1 MDDLIEEV
9 RALCARAQERLDWR
23 RGWIGVVSV
32 TLGWGLDLRRPDHHG
47 AGSYWWRC
55 PDRRSVRGGL
65 PEGTDRPQIVEN
77 HGDQLV
83 VAHTNNR
90 ARQEIER
97 LVGAGELPANATLQ
111 TMPKRSGGQPEIEFN
126 IGMEEASTLGTPEA
140 CKSVLKTMITAS
152 ERRVA
157 PRARA
162 SPRLLDGEGSTRHG
176 TQRRVDGS
184 GRDVWQRVEEPRR
197 RTWGETTRGEADQPR
212 LVTACARSAPGRALR
227 ARSVCGLR
235 SSHS

>member
-1 MDDLIEEV
+1 MS
-9 RALCARAQERLDWR
+9 
-23 RGWIGVVSV
+23 G

-55 PDRRSVRGGL
+55 PDRRGVRGGL

-111 TMPKRSGGQPEIEFN
+111 TMPKRSG
-126 IGMEEASTLGTPEA
+126 
-140 CKSVLKTMITAS
+140 
-152 ERRVA
+152 
-157 PRARA
+157 
-162 SPRLLDGEGSTRHG
+162 
-176 TQRRVDGS
+176 
-184 GRDVWQRVEEPRR
+184 
-197 RTWGETTRGEADQPR
+197 
-212 LVTACARSAPGRALR
+212 
-227 ARSVCGLR
+227 
-235 SSHS
+235 